1 MQTLRRSKF
10 LIEWRMTGH
19 IRSLSY
25 YGCVFFQLSYLI
37 TTLTS
42 VLMDNICPCF
52 FVDLLFFNNREEMRE
67 HFSVGSGSFLAQ
79 TPFLWIKK
87 KKGYLRTHLS
97 KKIIIKSSIKTL
109 FLLHTRSLER
119 SDYYSKNLSI
129 LNYHHTE
136 I

>member
-52 FVDLLFFNNREEMRE
+52 FVDLLFFNNREEMRK
-67 HFSVGSGSFLAQ
+67 HFSVGTGSFLAQ

-87 KKGYLRTHLS
+87 EMGYLRTKLCKKTAITGQIQRYKAFVTYKTS
-97 KKIIIKSSIKTL
+97 KIC
-109 FLLHTRSLER
+109 FLDTQYL
-119 SDYYSKNLSI
+119 YK
-129 LNYHHTE
+129 
-136 I
+136 